1 MSEPKGTIETIA
13 LELTSLIQPLK
24 GYLAPG
30 NASITL
36 AELGFVMSPAQ
47 ETSIAASLTA
57 IVDDTTK
64 LINDSKDLVTAIEAD
79 NTSDIL
85 SKSIGVITSIA
96 HVINDFAG
104 LKTSLGGLGLAG
116 VTPDMI
122 NSFPEKLFNFLFVR
136 YLDRMTGVVP
146 ALPPFTTSTFHF
158 DKIGGWLS
166 HPADQLK
173 DLYKWGDNSF
183 DGKLL
188 FKKLSDI
195 FSKLNLPVIYD
206 DTDPHPKLDMVF
218 LEITPKTDID
228 PQGISIGLMNKLSTG
243 AQTLTGSD

>member
-104 LKTSLGGLGLAG
+104 LKTALGGLGLSG

-122 NSFPEKLFNFLFVR
+122 NSFPEKLFNFLLVQ
-136 YLDRMTGVVP
+136 YLEKLAGVNQALSFLGILEQTDHNQGSVDP
-146 ALPPFTTSTFHF
+146 AHPPFTTSTFHF

-188 FKKLSDI
+188 FRKLADI
-195 FSKLNLPVIYD
+195 FASLNFPVIYD
-206 DTDPHPKLDMVF
+206 DTAPKLD
-218 LEITPKTDID
+218 
-228 PQGISIGLMNKLSTG
+228 
-243 AQTLTGSD
+243 